1 MVKFSIQKSY
11 KVLML
16 TPAIFGIGILA
27 MGSPA
32 RADEVSELKAQLK
45 ALQQRIEALEK
56 RPVETQIVTVPADK
70 VAVPAKPV
78 QKGYFVIP
86 GTETS
91 LRIGGYTKLDAI
103 YSDKSAGDNNT
114 ADQLFLPYAIP
125 LDKNN
130 PDDNQVVLHARQS
143 RFNVGTSTDTAYG
156 KLNTFFEGDFFG
168 GANVNPAS
176 GNGSSSNAD
185 FRIRHAYGELG
196 KLLAG
201 QTWTTFEVMD
211 SLPDTVDFGG
221 PAAQT
226 FMRQGLIRWTEPFA
240 WGSLQFAVED
250 PNATFDNSTETDDDH
265 VADLVARLNYKS
277 EYGSYS
283 VAAMARELSIDR
295 QPVAATTAT
304 PYALATRE
312 VTSVD
317 DSTWGGALTFG
328 GRIPAYGKDDLRFQ
342 FNYGNALGRYMTTK
356 FRDAT
361 FNTRTNE
368 IETFDQYGGFLAY
381 RHFWVDNLRSSLVY
395 SYGAADND
403 VAISGTSVDKEMQSV
418 HVNLIWNIVPSVE
431 LGIEYLHGYREVE
444 SGADGELNR
453 IQLSAQYN
461 FF

>member
-1 MVKFSIQKSY
+1 VKFSIKKSY
-11 KVLML
+11 KVMML

-32 RADEVSELKAQLK
+32 CAADEVAEMKAQLK
-45 ALQQRIEALEK
+45 ALQQRIEVLEK
-56 RPVETQIVTVPADK
+56 RPVETQVVTATGDK
-70 VAVPAKPV
+70 VAAPAKPV

-91 LRIGGYTKLDAI
+91 LKIGGYAKLDAI
-103 YSDKSAGDNNT
+103 YNDTSAGDNHPG
-114 ADQLFLPYAIP
+114 DQLFLPYTIP

-130 PDDNQVVLHARQS
+130 PNDNQTVLHARQT
-143 RFNVGTSTDTAYG
+143 RFNVGTTTDTEYG

-168 GANVNPAS
+168 MYATTAS
-176 GNGSSSNAD
+176 KTD

-201 QTWTTFEVMD
+201 QTWSTFEIMD

-250 PNATFDNSTETDDDH
+250 PSASFDNSTETDDDH
-265 VADLVARLNYKS
+265 VADMIARANFKS

-283 VAAMARELSIDR
+283 VAVMARELGVDTGVI
-295 QPVAATTAT
+295 
-304 PYALATRE
+304 
-312 VTSVD
+312 D
-317 DSTWGGALTFG
+317 DSAWGGAITFG
-328 GRIPAYGKDDLRFQ
+328 GRIPTFGKDDLRFQ
-342 FNYGNALGRYMTTK
+342 LNYGNALGRYVTTQFK
-356 FRDAT
+356 DAAYNAT
-361 FNTRTNE
+361 TNE
-368 IETFDQYGGFLAY
+368 VETFDQYGGFLAY
-381 RHFWVDNLRSSLVY
+381 RHFWKDNLRSNLVY

-403 VAISGTSVDKEMQSV
+403 RTVINTSALLDATSKEMQSV
-418 HVNLIWNIVPSVE
+418 HVNLIWSIVPSVD

-444 SGADGELNR
+444 SGAEGELNR

>member
-1 MVKFSIQKSY
+1 MKFSIQKSY
-11 KVLML
+11 KVMML

-32 RADEVSELKAQLK
+32 CADEVSELKAQLK

-56 RPVETQIVTVPADK
+56 RPVETQVVTATGDKAPA
-70 VAVPAKPV
+70 PAKPV

-91 LRIGGYTKLDAI
+91 LKIGGYAKLDAI
-103 YSDKSAGDNNT
+103 YNDTSAGDNHPG
-114 ADQLFLPYAIP
+114 DQLFLPYTIP

-130 PDDNQVVLHARQS
+130 PDDGQTVLHARQT
-143 RFNVGTSTDTAYG
+143 RFNVGTTTDTEYG

-168 GANVNPAS
+168 GANVSAAS
-176 GNGSSSNAD
+176 ASGSSSNTD
-185 FRIRHAYGELG
+185 FRVRHAYGELG

-201 QTWTTFEVMD
+201 QTWSTFEIMD

-250 PNATFDNSTETDDDH
+250 PNATFDDNTASTADDQTDDDH
-265 VADLVARLNYKS
+265 VADLITRANFKS

-283 VAAMARELSIDR
+283 VAVMARELGIDTG
-295 QPVAATTAT
+295 V
-304 PYALATRE
+304 
-312 VTSVD
+312 VD
-317 DSTWGGALTFG
+317 DSTWGGAITFG
-328 GRIPAYGKDDLRFQ
+328 GRIPAFGKDDLRFQ
-342 FNYGNALGRYMTTK
+342 LNYGNALGRYVTTK
-356 FRDAT
+356 FKDAEY
-361 FNTRTNE
+361 NTLTNE
-368 IETFDQYGGFLAY
+368 VETFDQYGGFLAY
-381 RHFWVDNLRSSLVY
+381 RHFWKDNLRSNLVY

-403 VAISGTSVDKEMQSV
+403 VAISGTSVNKEFQSV
-418 HVNLIWNIVPSVE
+418 HANLIWSIVPSVD
-431 LGIEYLHGYREVE
+431 LGIEYLHGYRETE
-444 SGADGELNR
+444 FGDEGELNR

>member
-1 MVKFSIQKSY
+1 MKFSIKKSY
-11 KVLML
+11 KVMML

-32 RADEVSELKAQLK
+32 CAADEVAELKAQLK
-45 ALQQRIEALEK
+45 ALQQRIEVLEK
-56 RPVETQIVTVPADK
+56 RPVETQVVTATGDK
-70 VAVPAKPV
+70 VAAPAKPV

-91 LRIGGYTKLDAI
+91 LKIGGYAKLDAI
-103 YSDKSAGDNNT
+103 YNDTSAGDNHPG
-114 ADQLFLPYAIP
+114 DQLFLPYTIP

-130 PDDNQVVLHARQS
+130 PNDNQTVLHARQT
-143 RFNVGTSTDTAYG
+143 RFNVGTTTDTEYG

-168 GANVNPAS
+168 MYATTAS
-176 GNGSSSNAD
+176 KTD

-201 QTWTTFEVMD
+201 QTWSTFEIMD

-250 PNATFDNSTETDDDH
+250 PSASFDDNTASTADDQTDDDH
-265 VADLVARLNYKS
+265 VADMIARVNFKS

-283 VAAMARELSIDR
+283 VAAMARELSADNGG
-295 QPVAATTAT
+295 QTAGD
-304 PYALATRE
+304 ATRP
-312 VTSVD
+312 TTID
-317 DSTWGGALTFG
+317 DSAWGGAVTFG
-328 GRIPAYGKDDLRFQ
+328 GRIPTFGKDDLRFQ
-342 FNYGNALGRYMTTK
+342 LNYGNALGRYVTTQFK
-356 FRDAT
+356 DAEY
-361 FNTRTNE
+361 NTLTNE
-368 IETFDQYGGFLAY
+368 VETFDQYGGFLAY
-381 RHFWVDNLRSSLVY
+381 RHFWKDNLRSNLVY

-403 VAISGTSVDKEMQSV
+403 VAISGTSVNKEFQSV
-418 HVNLIWNIVPSVE
+418 HANLIWSIVPSVD
-431 LGIEYLHGYREVE
+431 LGIEYLHGYRETE
-444 SGADGELNR
+444 FGDEGELNR